1 LFAINHLLSILHSL
15 IRLASFTAVLLVALP
30 LALCLHRLVLKRRNL
45 HSLFKRPDLS
55 MPSMRAT
62 AGKSADYSVL
72 PLFEAPG
79 VASPKSEHQA

>member
-1 LFAINHLLSILHSL
+1 
-15 IRLASFTAVLLVALP
+15 VLLVALP
-30 LALCLHRLVLKRRNL
+30 LALCIHRLVLKRRNL

-62 AGKSADYSVL
+62 AGKSLASDYSVL